1 MKTVDTREIPKYVRP
16 EDHTRA
22 VIESRI
28 FYRRR
33 LAEKITITLL
43 QETMRKGNGLN
54 DYYANGAQYIEDLAN
69 AVAERVAARE
79 DKELG
84 L

>member
-1 MKTVDTREIPKYVRP
+1 MKTVDHRMTDWREQP

-43 QETMRKGNGLN
+43 QETLRKGNGLN
-54 DYYANGAQYIEDLAN
+54 DFYANGAQYIEDLAN